1 MPGAAFTSG
10 LHLLAAAMTGA
21 VAEEEDVDLL
31 QQLDQTTSSSAGG
44 GGGGGGEEE
53 EEEEEE
59 EPQLVEEDEKFG
71 YRGFEEEEEVQVK
84 VAEGEASSC
93 VSDHDLGCKR
103 RRFRLRQARR
113 SQQSSIIAAVQG
125 SDSNI
130 KQLWFSPR
138 KQASDSSDLDTRSC
152 SLQQQTLHSCSG
164 SFSHKTPQRQQQ
176 LINGSSTSINSSSA
190 AEKGKVL
197 LQSST
202 LFLYIGFS

>member
-21 VAEEEDVDLL
+21 VAEEDVDLL

-44 GGGGGGEEE
+44 GDGD

-71 YRGFEEEEEVQVK
+71 YRGFEEEEVQVK
-84 VAEGEASSC
+84 VVEGEASSC

-103 RRFRLRQARR
+103 RRFRLRQGRR

-176 LINGSSTSINSSSA
+176 LVNGSSTSINSSSA

-197 LQSST
+197 L
-202 LFLYIGFS
+202 